1 MEMEIK
7 NGTVFDGIIKIE
19 FFYQRRP
26 IYCCCQNSDYFF
38 SQNFV
43 VFLCFCVFVFLSK

>member
-19 FFYQRRP
+19 FFYRWRP
-26 IYCCCQNSDYFF
+26 IVFTSFV
-38 SQNFV
+38 V
-43 VFLCFCVFVFLSK
+43 VFL

>member
-19 FFYQRRP
+19 FFYQWRP
-26 IYCCCQNSDYFF
+26 IIPTLFF
-38 SQNFV
+38 SICSFTEKKSGLGKIQ
-43 VFLCFCVFVFLSK
+43 KQK